1 MSIYRLDSENANPR
15 ATMPR
20 VLSPHR
26 RARLR
31 SDSPHRE
38 FRDEF
43 VEPSNLD
50 IAVGLVGGA
59 SRTLSSLIE
68 GKGDR

>member
-1 MSIYRLDSENANPR
+1 MPQISNPT
-15 ATMPR
+15 AGGKPCE
-20 VLSPHR
+20 LSPYRHR
-26 RARLR
+26 RLRLGGPR
-31 SDSPHRE
+31 RE

-59 SRTLSSLIE
+59 NGTLRRVLESS
-68 GKGDR
+68 DR